1 MQIGF
6 INNSRWLD
14 KTRAIVILGSMLLAA
29 FLVISWTSY
38 EVAKES
44 LEEEIEENTLPLT
57 SDNVYSEIQ
66 QDLLKPIFISS
77 LMAHDTFLRDWV
89 LKDESDPQALFRYLK
104 EIDRRFNTVFSFS
117 FLIKPGST
125 TISNAS

>member
-1 MQIGF
+1 MLQTGF

-44 LEEEIEENTLPLT
+44 LEEEIEELSLIHI
-57 SDNVYSEIQ
+57 SE
-66 QDLLKPIFISS
+66 PTR
-77 LMAHDTFLRDWV
+77 H
-89 LKDESDPQALFRYLK
+89 
-104 EIDRRFNTVFSFS
+104 
-117 FLIKPGST
+117 
-125 TISNAS
+125 